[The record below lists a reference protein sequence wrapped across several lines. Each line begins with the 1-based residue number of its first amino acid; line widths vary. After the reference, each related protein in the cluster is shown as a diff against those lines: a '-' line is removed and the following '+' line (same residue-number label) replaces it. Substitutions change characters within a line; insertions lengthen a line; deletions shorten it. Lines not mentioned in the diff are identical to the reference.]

1 MGARDVAGATGAGAD
16 PGRGFDHGA
25 DHLGMLAHSEIIVRA
40 PDRDIA
46 RPFRGMPHRMREP
59 ARDPLKVGE
68 NPVAPLI
75 VQAAEGGTEEFAVI
89 HRETWSG
96 T

>member
-1 MGARDVAGATGAGAD
+1 
-16 PGRGFDHGA
+16 
-25 DHLGMLAHSEIIVRA
+25 
-40 PDRDIA
+40 
-46 RPFRGMPHRMREP
+46 MREP
-59 ARDPLKVGE
+59 ARDPFEVGE